1 MTFYAEK
8 LSGLVDSAG
17 AAEAEDLAEGE
28 DTVQEEVEGD
38 LPQADIA
45 DQPDAHTDGAEEGE
59 ETE

>member
-45 DQPDAHTDGAEEGE
+45 D
-59 ETE
+59 